1 MPWNDRHFSAIVSAV
16 LLWAA
21 CAVYLIPL
29 WKRRHFSIRAAVL
42 LLLWVTATVPVSLM
56 RPWPDL
62 SYSAMFFLFAALF
75 FLICG
80 DMRLPAALYCAVWAQ
95 ISQQLTSEAF
105 ELVRQPVSSALG
117 WPAPVWFAL
126 ALALFS
132 AVYCLLALT
141 IARWMPVNG
150 RYAVGPRQLTLA
162 LLLQVIFQG
171 LSQLLFR
178 DVRLDGTYAFF
189 LFMAQFYCA
198 VMLYFQY
205 TLFSKSAI
213 KQELA
218 ALKRIWHQQKR
229 QYRLSRETIAIIN
242 RKCHDLKHQV
252 AAMRTMAGPEER
264 ERYLLEIERS
274 VRIYDSI
281 FQTGNEVLDTALT
294 EKSLTCEANG
304 IALSC
309 IADGKAL
316 AFLDPVDLYS
326 LLGNALDNAIE
337 GVRQLEEREK
347 RLIDVLIK
355 TENKLLLIQVINPIA
370 GPITFRDGLP
380 ASTKGNDDYHGFGL
394 KSIRYTA
401 QKYGGFLTVSLEHGC
416 FVLRVLLPLSGPS

>member
-1 MPWNDRHFSAIVSAV
+1 MPWGDQPFFAIGSAV

-29 WKRRHFSIRAAVL
+29 RKRRHFRIRAVIL
-42 LLLWVTATVPVSLM
+42 LCVTVAAAVPVSWI
-56 RPWPDL
+56 RPWQDL
-62 SYSAMFFLFAALF
+62 SFSALF
-75 FLICG
+75 FLLAVIFFLVCG

-95 ISQQLTSEAF
+95 ISQQLTAQAF
-105 ELVRQPVSSALG
+105 ELVRQPVSSILK
-117 WPAPVWFAL
+117 WSAPVWLVL

-141 IARWMPVNG
+141 IARWMPVDG

-171 LSQLLFR
+171 LSQLLLR
-178 DVRLDGTYAFF
+178 DVKLDGTYAFF
-189 LFMAQFYCA
+189 ILVAQFYCA

-229 QYRLSRETIAIIN
+229 QYQLSRETIATIN

-252 AAMRTMAGPEER
+252 AAMRTLADSEER
-264 ERYLLEIERS
+264 ERYLSEIEGS

-281 FQTGNEVLDTALT
+281 FQTGNEVLDTVLT
-294 EKSLTCEANG
+294 EKSLICEAG
-304 IALSC
+304 EIALNC

-347 RLIDVLIK
+347 RLIDVLIR
-355 TENKLLLIQVINPIA
+355 TENKLLLIQIINPVA
-370 GPITFRDGLP
+370 GEITFRDGLP
-380 ASTKGNDDYHGFGL
+380 ASTKGDDDYHGFGL

-416 FVLRVLLPLSGPS
+416 FVLRVLLPLSDPS

>member
-1 MPWNDRHFSAIVSAV
+1 MPWNDQSFFAIASAI
-16 LLWAA
+16 LLWLA
-21 CAVYLIPL
+21 CAVYLAPL
-29 WKRRHFSIRAAVL
+29 RKRRHLCIRAAMIL
-42 LLLWVTATVPVSLM
+42 LLCVAATVSVSLL

-62 SYSAMFFLFAALF
+62 SFSALF
-75 FLICG
+75 FLLAVIFFLACG

-95 ISQQLTSEAF
+95 ISQQLTHEAF
-105 ELVRQPVSSALG
+105 ELVQQPVSLILEWSDSVWLVL
-117 WPAPVWFAL
+117 AP
-126 ALALFS
+126 ALFA

-141 IARWMPVNG
+141 IARWMPVDG
-150 RYAVGPRQLTLA
+150 QYIVGPRQLTLA

-171 LSQLLFR
+171 LSQLLLR
-178 DVRLDGTYAFF
+178 DIRLDGTHVFF
-189 LFMAQFYCA
+189 ILMAQFYCA

-218 ALKRIWHQQKR
+218 ALKRIWHQQKQ
-229 QYRLSRETIAIIN
+229 QYQLSRETIATIN

-252 AAMRTMAGPEER
+252 AAMRTLADSEER
-264 ERYLLEIERS
+264 ERYLSEIEGS

-281 FQTGNEVLDTALT
+281 FQTGNEVLDTVLT
-294 EKSLTCEANG
+294 EKSLTCEANE
-304 IALSC
+304 IALNC

-337 GVRQLEEREK
+337 GVRQLEQREK

-355 TENKLLLIQVINPIA
+355 TENKLLLIQVINPVA
-370 GPITFRDGLP
+370 GPINFRGGLP
-380 ASTKGNDDYHGFGL
+380 ASTKGDDDYHGFGL

-401 QKYGGFLTVSLEHGC
+401 QKYGGSLTVNLEHGC

>member
-1 MPWNDRHFSAIVSAV
+1 MPWDDQSFFAVVSAV
-16 LLWAA
+16 LLWAV
-21 CAVYLIPL
+21 CAVYLLPL
-29 WKRRHFSIRAAVL
+29 RKRRHFCVRAVIL
-42 LLLWVTATVPVSLM
+42 LLLWVAGTVPVSLV
-56 RPWPDL
+56 RLWPDL
-62 SYSAMFFLFAALF
+62 SFSALFFLFAVIF

-105 ELVRQPVSSALG
+105 ELVRQPVSSGLE
-117 WPAPVWFAL
+117 WSAPVWFVL
-126 ALALFS
+126 ALALFF

-141 IARWMPVNG
+141 IARWMPVDG

-171 LSQLLFR
+171 LSQLLLR

-189 LFMAQFYCA
+189 ILMAQFYCA

-213 KQELA
+213 RQELEA
-218 ALKRIWHQQKR
+218 MKRIWHQQKR
-229 QYRLSRETIAIIN
+229 QYQLSRETIAIIN

-252 AAMRTMAGPEER
+252 AAMRAMAGPEER
-264 ERYLLEIERS
+264 ERYLMEIEGA

-281 FQTGNEVLDTALT
+281 FQTGNEVLDTVLT

-309 IADGKAL
+309 IADGRAL

-337 GVRQLEEREK
+337 GVRQLEQREK
-347 RLIDVLIK
+347 RLIDVLIR
-355 TENKLLLIQVINPIA
+355 TENKLLLIQVINPVA
-370 GPITFRDGLP
+370 GQITFRDGLP
-380 ASTKGNDDYHGFGL
+380 ASTKGDDDYHGFGL

-401 QKYGGFLTVSLEHGC
+401 QKYGGFHTVNLEHGC
-416 FVLRVLLPLSGPS
+416 FVLRVLLPLPGPS

>member
-1 MPWNDRHFSAIVSAV
+1 MFWDNRPLFVIASAV

-29 WKRRHFSIRAAVL
+29 RKRRHFCVQASVL
-42 LLLWVTATVPVSLM
+42 LLLCVAAALLISRLRT
-56 RPWPDL
+56 WPDL
-62 SYSAMFFLFAALF
+62 SFSALFFLFAVLF
-75 FLICG
+75 FLSCG

-95 ISQQLTSEAF
+95 ISQQLTHEAF
-105 ELVRQPVSSALG
+105 ELIRQPVSAVLE
-117 WPAPVWFAL
+117 WPAPVWFVL
-126 ALALFS
+126 ALVLFS
-132 AVYCLLALT
+132 AVYCLLAFT
-141 IARWMPVNG
+141 ISRWMPVDG
-150 RYAVGPRQLTLA
+150 RYVVGPRQLTLA

-171 LSQLLFR
+171 LSQLLLR
-178 DVRLDGTYAFF
+178 DIRLDGTYAFF
-189 LFMAQFYCA
+189 ILMAQFYCA

-218 ALKRIWHQQKR
+218 ALKRIWHQQKQ
-229 QYRLSRETIAIIN
+229 QYQLSRETIATIN

-252 AAMRTMAGPEER
+252 AAMRTLADSEER
-264 ERYLLEIERS
+264 ERYLSEIEGS

-281 FQTGNEVLDTALT
+281 FQTGNEVLDTVLT

-326 LLGNALDNAIE
+326 MLGNALDNAIE

-347 RLIDVLIK
+347 RLIDVLIR
-355 TENKLLLIQVINPIA
+355 TENKLLLIQIINPAA
-370 GPITFRDGLP
+370 GQITFRDGLP
-380 ASTKGNDDYHGFGL
+380 ASTKGDDSYHGFGL

-401 QKYGGFLTVSLEHGC
+401 QKYGGFLTVNLEHGC
-416 FVLRVLLPLSGPS
+416 FVLRVLLPLSDPS

>member
-1 MPWNDRHFSAIVSAV
+1 MPWDNQPLFAPASAA

-21 CAVYLIPL
+21 CAVYLVPL
-29 WKRRHFSIRAAVL
+29 RKRRHFCVRAAVL
-42 LLLWVTATVPVSLM
+42 LPLWAAAARLTALL

-62 SYSAMFFLFAALF
+62 SFSALFFLFAVLF
-75 FLICG
+75 FLFCG

-95 ISQQLTSEAF
+95 ISQQLTHEVF
-105 ELVRQPVSSALG
+105 EFVRQPAASALN
-117 WPAPVWFAL
+117 WSAPVWLAL

-132 AVYCLLALT
+132 AVYCLLGLT
-141 IARWMPVNG
+141 IVRWMPVDG
-150 RYAVGPRQLTLA
+150 RYVVGPRQLTLA
-162 LLLQVIFQG
+162 LLLQVVFQG
-171 LSQLLFR
+171 LSLLLLR
-178 DVRLDGTYAFF
+178 DIRLDGTHIFF
-189 LFMAQFYCA
+189 ILLAQFYCA

-218 ALKRIWHQQKR
+218 ALKRIWHQQKQ
-229 QYRLSRETIAIIN
+229 QYQLSRETIAIIN

-252 AAMRTMAGPEER
+252 AAMRAMADSEER
-264 ERYLLEIERS
+264 ERYLSEIEGS

-281 FQTGNEVLDTALT
+281 FQTGNEVLDTVLT
-294 EKSLTCEANG
+294 EKSLTCEAGG
-304 IALSC
+304 IVFSC
-309 IADGKAL
+309 IVDGKSL

-326 LLGNALDNAIE
+326 MLGNALDNAIE

-347 RLIDVLIK
+347 RLIDVLIR
-355 TENKLLLIQVINPIA
+355 TENKLLLIQIVNPAA

-380 ASTKGNDDYHGFGL
+380 ASTKGDDGYHGFGL

-401 QKYGGFLTVSLEHGC
+401 QKYGGFLTVNLEHGC
-416 FVLRVLLPLSGPS
+416 FVLRVLLPLPGPS

>member
-1 MPWNDRHFSAIVSAV
+1 MPWDDRTFFAAASVV

-21 CAVYLIPL
+21 CVVYLIPL
-29 WKRRHFSIRAAVL
+29 RKRRHSCVWAAVL
-42 LLLWVTATVPVSLM
+42 PLLWMAAAAPVSSV

-62 SYSAMFFLFAALF
+62 SFSALFFLFAVMF

-80 DMRLPAALYCAVWAQ
+80 DMRPPAALYCAVWAQ
-95 ISQQLTSEAF
+95 ISQQLTSEVF
-105 ELVRQPVSSALG
+105 DFIRQPVSPLLE
-117 WPAPVWFAL
+117 WPGPAWLIL
-126 ALALFS
+126 ALALFA

-141 IARWMPVNG
+141 IARWMPVDG

-171 LSQLLFR
+171 LSQLLLR
-178 DVRLDGTYAFF
+178 NVKLDGTYTFF
-189 LFMAQFYCA
+189 ILMAQFYCA

-218 ALKRIWHQQKR
+218 ALKRIWHQQKQ
-229 QYRLSRETIAIIN
+229 QYQLSRETIATIN

-252 AAMRTMAGPEER
+252 SAMRSMADTEER
-264 ERYLLEIERS
+264 ERYLSEIEGS
-274 VRIYDSI
+274 VRIYDAI
-281 FQTGNEVLDTALT
+281 FQTGNEVLDTVLT
-294 EKSLTCEANG
+294 EKSLTCEANE
-304 IALSC
+304 IALNC

-337 GVRQLEEREK
+337 GVRQLKEREK
-347 RLIDVLIK
+347 RLIDVLIR
-355 TENKLLLIQVINPIA
+355 TENKLLLIQIINPVA
-370 GPITFRDGLP
+370 GRITFRDGLP
-380 ASTKGNDDYHGFGL
+380 ASTKGDDEYHGFGL

-401 QKYGGFLTVSLEHGC
+401 QKYGGFLTVNLEHDC
-416 FVLRVLLPLSGPS
+416 FVLRVLLPLSGPE

>member
-1 MPWNDRHFSAIVSAV
+1 MPWGDQPFFAIGSAV

-29 WKRRHFSIRAAVL
+29 RKRRHFRIRAVIL
-42 LLLWVTATVPVSLM
+42 LCVTVAAAVPVSWI

-62 SYSAMFFLFAALF
+62 SFSALF
-75 FLICG
+75 FLLAVIFFLVCG

-95 ISQQLTSEAF
+95 ISQQLTAQAF
-105 ELVRQPVSSALG
+105 ELVRQPVSSILK
-117 WPAPVWFAL
+117 WSAPVWLVL

-132 AVYCLLALT
+132 AVYCLLAFT
-141 IARWMPVNG
+141 IARWMPVDG
-150 RYAVGPRQLTLA
+150 QYAVGPRQLTLA

-171 LSQLLFR
+171 LSQLLLQ
-178 DVRLDGTYAFF
+178 DVKLDGTYAFF
-189 LFMAQFYCA
+189 ILVAQFYCA

-229 QYRLSRETIAIIN
+229 QYQLSRETIATIN

-252 AAMRTMAGPEER
+252 AAMRTLADSEER
-264 ERYLLEIERS
+264 ERYLSEIEGS

-281 FQTGNEVLDTALT
+281 FQTGNEVLDTVLT
-294 EKSLTCEANG
+294 EKSLTCEAG
-304 IALSC
+304 EIALNC

-347 RLIDVLIK
+347 RLIDVLIR
-355 TENKLLLIQVINPIA
+355 TENKLLLIQIINPVA
-370 GPITFRDGLP
+370 GEITFRDGLP
-380 ASTKGNDDYHGFGL
+380 ASTKGDDDYHGFGL

-401 QKYGGFLTVSLEHGC
+401 QKYGGFLTVNLEHGC
-416 FVLRVLLPLSGPS
+416 FVLRVLLPLSDPS